1 MSKEVLIAQPVEA
14 SVEVVPVAQPAAQV
28 PARVVADANEL
39 ARGGGLM
46 SLDDAYTGPAMGM
59 PAPGMSLQQ
68 AGPPG
73 AVVAVAA
80 PGLGMLAG
88 LQGICMRQNIRLAEL
103 LTGFEQKNRFK
114 IMAKPPTLGPNDP
127 LSDEI
132 TSQLPPIFWAIEDS
146 VRASPQRPSRAPL
159 PSGGARLGLTL
170 SAVLCQECCVRQ
182 CCHGQRPFKMHILDG
197 ANTPVLE
204 LDRPFTCT
212 CMCQGLCVC
221 QPNEMTVKLPAG
233 GVLGRIV
240 QDNHMCVFSP

>member
-28 PARVVADANEL
+28 PARVVADAQEL

-132 TSQLPPIFWAIEDS
+132 TSQLPPI
-146 VRASPQRPSRAPL
+146 
-159 PSGGARLGLTL
+159 L
-170 SAVLCQECCVRQ
+170 SLI
-182 CCHGQRPFKMHILDG
+182 HI
-197 ANTPVLE
+197 
-204 LDRPFTCT
+204 
-212 CMCQGLCVC
+212 
-221 QPNEMTVKLPAG
+221 
-233 GVLGRIV
+233 
-240 QDNHMCVFSP
+240 